1 MILYNIK
8 SCYSRCF
15 PVKSLTS
22 CAASDS
28 AERSIIMRAFTLAC
42 LIAAT
47 LLILTS
53 LQPREVSTVVPTP
66 VVAVCIS
73 GASRGPATLRA
84 FAAALETHLMEPARR
99 AHNARFELFGW
110 LQDDPAAERLLAQ
123 LLPSVVT
130 RRTVGTALPPELA
143 LDEDTAIRTEHGH
156 VASVGPLTG
165 SVNLTNTLRMLRKM
179 RGCEWLRQRQQAR
192 SVQPHAL
199 VVRIRPD
206 LLLLEPLS
214 LPLDAPPPP
223 DRAWAWHCAEQRVAS
238 DQLLVGGP
246 ALAVRV
252 GELYLPAALR
262 AATERSQPPSTYPER
277 LVWQHLVQVH
287 GFRLQP
293 LPSRTALV
301 ADSGGARAPL
311 AKLRRDFPS
320 AECPYPTAD
329 RTEVDLRA
337 AMARWREIRSA

>member
-1 MILYNIK
+1 MRAC
-8 SCYSRCF
+8 S
-15 PVKSLTS
+15 
-22 CAASDS
+22 
-28 AERSIIMRAFTLAC
+28 MRAFTLAC

-53 LQPREVSTVVPTP
+53 IQPLETSTVVPTP

-73 GASRGPATLRA
+73 GALRGPAALRA

-99 AHNARFELFGW
+99 ARNARFELFGW

-130 RRTVGTALPPELA
+130 RRTAGNALPPELA

-156 VASVGPLTG
+156 VVSVGPLTDG
-165 SVNLTNTLRMLRKM
+165 KNLTNTLRMLRKM

-199 VVRIRPD
+199 VVKIRPD

-223 DRAWAWHCAEQRVAS
+223 DRAWAWHCAEQRVTS

-246 ALAVRV
+246 ALAVGWESSTCRPRCAPRRI
-252 GELYLPAALR
+252 GRSRRAPTRSGSYGSTSCRCTASGSSRCRAALR
-262 AATERSQPPSTYPER
+262 SSPTAA
-277 LVWQHLVQVH
+277 
-287 GFRLQP
+287 
-293 LPSRTALV
+293 
-301 ADSGGARAPL
+301 ARAPHSPSCEETSG
-311 AKLRRDFPS
+311 RPS
-320 AECPYPTAD
+320 A
-329 RTEVDLRA
+329 RTRPPIGQRWIC
-337 AMARWREIRSA
+337 ARR

>member
-1 MILYNIK
+1 M
-8 SCYSRCF
+8 
-15 PVKSLTS
+15 
-22 CAASDS
+22 
-28 AERSIIMRAFTLAC
+28 
-42 LIAAT
+42 
-47 LLILTS
+47 
-53 LQPREVSTVVPTP
+53 Q
-66 VVAVCIS
+66 
-73 GASRGPATLRA
+73 
-84 FAAALETHLMEPARR
+84 PARR

-110 LQDDPAAERLLAQ
+110 LQDDDAAELLLAQ
-123 LLPSVVT
+123 LLPTVVT
-130 RRTVGTALPPELA
+130 RRTVGIALPPELV

-156 VASVGPLTG
+156 VASVGPLADG
-165 SVNLTNTLRMLRKM
+165 VNLTNTLRMLRKM

-223 DRAWAWHCAEQRVAS
+223 DRAWAWHCAAQRVAS

-246 ALAVRV
+246 ALAAKV

-277 LVWQHLVQVH
+277 LVWQHLVQAH
-287 GFRLQP
+287 GFQLQP

-301 ADSGGARAPL
+301 ADSVGARAPL

-320 AECPYPTAD
+320 AECPYPTAA
-329 RTEVDLRA
+329 RTEMDLRA
-337 AMARWREIRSA
+337 ATRRLREPFSR